1 MSPESGAF
9 GKLYMYAQ
17 FDTKIDTLKMNN
29 EKKGAPI
36 YARKATSNAD
46 GKEAF
51 PRNLMNRSHL
61 WGKQRNLRL
70 QKTRSVPCSLTS

>member
-1 MSPESGAF
+1 
-9 GKLYMYAQ
+9 MYAQ
-17 FDTKIDTLKMNN
+17 FDTKTDTLKMNN

-61 WGKQRNLRL
+61 WGNKEISDYKRL
-70 QKTRSVPCSLTS
+70 ALCHVRSHPK